1 LFLLALNDAAHI
13 TYNQLYVWLVHGHEL
28 YINELMV
35 KKFSMMGSVLMIVVN
50 DPYFKTTI
58 DHTSK
63 AFSGLVL
70 QDQPKYKITARLS
83 VALLLV
89 RVLISSLFLFVGYGE
104 IKRQIE
110 WSSGFDHGGHV
121 HRRAEGDGH
130 NNMWPKLFEFALTLP
145 FVIGFKTRYAASAI
159 ALCLV
164 LEALIY
170 WNFWSTLLGVGYSI
184 HARDHFCVNV
194 GVAGGL
200 LLLQSFGGGAYSVD
214 ELLKKKE

>member
-1 LFLLALNDAAHI
+1 
-13 TYNQLYVWLVHGHEL
+13 
-28 YINELMV
+28 
-35 KKFSMMGSVLMIVVN
+35 
-50 DPYFKTTI
+50 
-58 DHTSK
+58 
-63 AFSGLVL
+63 
-70 QDQPKYKITARLS
+70 
-83 VALLLV
+83 V

-200 LLLQSFGGGAYSVD
+200 APAAVVWWWSVFGG
-214 ELLKKKE
+214 

>member
-1 LFLLALNDAAHI
+1 LA
-13 TYNQLYVWLVHGHEL
+13 
-28 YINELMV
+28 
-35 KKFSMMGSVLMIVVN
+35 S
-50 DPYFKTTI
+50 
-58 DHTSK
+58 
-63 AFSGLVL
+63 
-70 QDQPKYKITARLS
+70 
-83 VALLLV
+83 
-89 RVLISSLFLFVGYGE
+89 
-104 IKRQIE
+104 
-110 WSSGFDHGGHV
+110 
-121 HRRAEGDGH
+121 RRA
-130 NNMWPKLFEFALTLP
+130 
-145 FVIGFKTRYAASAI
+145 YAASAI